1 MNSNRKFRTS
11 FYSGCV
17 AVLFILLLVLFST
30 FEHLELKTLDI
41 RFHLF
46 SHPESVSKNIAIAV
60 IDDPSLQA
68 LEKQNVYWPWPRDIY
83 AQLVSYFQRG
93 NAKAVLF
100 DVLFTSPDV
109 KDWVNGE
116 DINDR
121 IFSEALTNA
130 NNVSLAFQLKEEI
143 TPPNHKLV
151 AKQTFNFPLN
161 AVSTT
166 IFSSA
171 LLPSPLLQ
179 TSAHSLGTVN
189 YFFDADG
196 ICRRIP
202 LLFNYNGNTLPH
214 LGFAGFCIQKKQILF
229 NDVSKKIL
237 VDSVSI
243 PLDENGNFL
252 LWWYGKG
259 GPEGCFKNQ
268 YYSIQTLLSSA
279 LQEQRHH
286 QPIIPSDSFNNKY
299 VIIGTN
305 APGLLDFRNTPFTQ
319 EEPYPGME
327 IYATM
332 LSNLLQQDFLQIT
345 NQFVTLLAILFFS
358 FAISFAMFYFREV
371 WFSIVVVF
379 LSTGIWIYLCC
390 YLFTSQKIWLEMVA
404 PLFAIFSSFAISS
417 VWSYATEG
425 RARRQLRSMFNRY
438 LHPSIVKTIEEHPE
452 KIDREGEL
460 RFAVIFFSDIEDYTE
475 KAEQLNDEPKTLVK
489 NLNEYFSIVADII
502 FRNGGFLDKYIGDA
516 VMAMYGIPDKKNDD
530 AYRACISALEIQ
542 DALKK
547 LKLRSNN
554 LFSTTRFGI
563 HSGKMVI
570 GNIGSKQRIEYT
582 AIGDTVNIASRLE
595 GANKIYRT
603 SILISEEVFLQVQNK
618 IVCREIDT
626 VYLKGKDIATKLYQV
641 IGIVETVPHE
651 EMLFYQ
657 QYIEG
662 LRAYEH
668 RMFQKANDIF
678 SELYERNSNDTPTKI
693 FLQRTQQLLRVPPA
707 EEWKP
712 IHELT

>member
-11 FYSGCV
+11 FYSGCI

-30 FEHLELKTLDI
+30 FETLELKTLDI

-46 SHPESVSKNIAIAV
+46 SNPESVSKNIAIAV

-83 AQLVSYFQRG
+83 AQLVEYFHRG
-93 NAKAVLF
+93 QAQAVLF
-100 DVLFTSPDV
+100 DILFTAPDV

-116 DINDR
+116 DVNDR
-121 IFSEALTNA
+121 IFSEALANA

-143 TPPNHKLV
+143 TPPNHKFV
-151 AKQTFNFPLN
+151 AKQEFVFPLN

-171 LLPSPLLQ
+171 LLPSSLLQ
-179 TSAHSLGTVN
+179 TSAYSLGTVN

-214 LGFAGFCIQKKQILF
+214 LGFAGYCMQKKQISF
-229 NDVSKKIL
+229 NDAAKKIL
-237 VDSVSI
+237 VDSVSVPI
-243 PLDENGNFL
+243 DDNGNFL

-286 QPIIPSDSFNNKY
+286 QPIIPSDSFKNKY

-332 LSNLLQQDFLQIT
+332 LSNLLQQDFLQKA
-345 NQFVTLLAILFFS
+345 NPVLTLLAILFFS
-358 FAISFAMFYFREV
+358 FAISFAMFYFHEV
-371 WFSIVVVF
+371 WFSIAVA
-379 LSTGIWIYLCC
+379 LCSAGIWIYLCC
-390 YLFTSQKIWLEMVA
+390 YLFTAHKLWIEIVP
-404 PLFAIFSSFAISS
+404 PLVAIFSSFALSS

-425 RARRQLRSMFNRY
+425 RARRQLRSMFSRY
-438 LHPSIVKTIEEHPE
+438 LHPSVVKTIEEHPE
-452 KIDREGEL
+452 KIEREGEL
-460 RFAVIFFSDIEDYTE
+460 RDAVIFFSDIENYTE
-475 KAEQLNDEPKTLVK
+475 KAEQLKDEPKTLVK
-489 NLNEYFSIVADII
+489 NLNEYFSLVADII
-502 FRNGGFLDKYIGDA
+502 FQNGGFLDKYIGDA

-530 AYRACISALEIQ
+530 AYRACRSALEIQ
-542 DALKK
+542 DALNK

-554 LFSTTRFGI
+554 LFSATRFGI

-582 AIGDTVNIASRLE
+582 DIGDTVNIASRLE
-595 GANKIYRT
+595 GANKIYHS
-603 SILISEEVFLQVQNK
+603 SILISEEVFLQVHNE

-626 VYLKGKDIATKLYQV
+626 VYLKGKDIATRLYQV
-641 IGIVETVPHE
+641 IGSAGNVSNE
-651 EMLFYQ
+651 EILFYQ
-657 QYIEG
+657 QYAEG
-662 LRAYEH
+662 LRAYEY
-668 RMFQKANDIF
+668 RLFQNANEIF
-678 SELYERNSNDTPTKI
+678 SKLYAQNSDDTPTKI
-693 FLQRTQQLLRVPPA
+693 FLQRTQQLLRNPPA
-707 EEWKP
+707 DEWKP
-712 IHELT
+712 VHELT